1 MKMETEVVAEE
12 GESQLTS
19 PCCFKVFEYLR
30 NRNRIGPGRVE
41 LPECDFF
48 IVETRR
54 TLRVLR
60 PTPKSSGFYE
70 LPCERPESIH
80 ENFISRWT
88 KRPHSSGN
96 CRCSF
101 RQSSR
106 FSTNEERMITAEIN
120 RIRTSLVEAEKSGHN
135 IDEIE
140 RRLSVN
146 LNGLSSPI
154 TTEPRSQ
161 VDQKLA
167 EIANVGPA
175 TGDRDAD
182 DLAIKNKI
190 VKDLEKYID
199 VLLEEVLNDSMKF
212 INHADDAL
220 RKSREVLEG
229 HKDVNLSEVTSSKE
243 SLDISFAFPAD
254 KAPEETSIIRNNN
267 VVTGGYVNESFAGTQ
282 QDPDCLDFDLRK
294 PIASDGDLE
303 KLDCI
308 DSGINSVETVVF
320 QPEPELSLEQS
331 LMQIIDAKFGRG
343 PVGKSLEDVNDTNAL
358 NENVAERRENSNGE
372 LQSKSSNPQ
381 FPNIDIRIA
390 GSLSSVDE
398 ENDSKSVIL
407 ESLDDPIIEA
417 KFDGCRLE
425 LRDSRASTLKE
436 DPPKKPNAVVVLC
449 EKFTSKISN
458 PCKSRDPKNP
468 STKGKKSKQEPVEM
482 RDYRATMK
490 GCPQSP
496 PVREDPDSDLVIFR
510 RNRKPIIVFI
520 HGFGSSAEVFE
531 PQLEYFTQMGY
542 PCIAP
547 EMLGHGMSSAPTRSG
562 DYRFDR
568 LLKDFEAVLEHYAF
582 KPGHKCVLVAHNYGC
597 SFATALAAK
606 YDKEIHQLVLISGG
620 GPTPLAPPSREGTG
634 HLCLR
639 AMLSPLLMCGAHRDI
654 LYSPRGRQHPY
665 CGSESEE
672 QWPSHMRYI
681 LDGMIWPEG
690 DYVFHRR
697 ICTPTLLIHGL
708 RDNKVSLVQECQ
720 MERTVLKAFLEA
732 IPTARHM
739 PMTET
744 PEQVNHMI
752 HCFIDLWT
760 KRKW

>member
-1 MKMETEVVAEE
+1 METETNE
-12 GESQLTS
+12 GGEQLSS

-60 PTPKSSGFYE
+60 PTPKTSGFYE

-106 FSTNEERMITAEIN
+106 FSTNEECMITAEIN
-120 RIRTSLVEAEKSGHN
+120 RIRTSLCEAEKKGYN

-140 RRLSVN
+140 KRISMNLSS
-146 LNGLSSPI
+146 LSSPI

-161 VDQKLA
+161 VDLKLA
-167 EIANVGPA
+167 EIANVGPV
-175 TGDRDAD
+175 TGNRNAD

-212 INHADDAL
+212 INCADDTL
-220 RKSREVLEG
+220 RKSRKVLEG
-229 HKDVNLSEVTSSKE
+229 DEDTNSKKP
-243 SLDISFAFPAD
+243 LDISFAFPSD
-254 KAPEETSIIRNNN
+254 LPQELSVYSNVETR
-267 VVTGGYVNESFAGTQ
+267 GYVNESFVGTVN
-282 QDPDCLDFDLRK
+282 DPDCLDFDLRK
-294 PIASDGDLE
+294 PIDEDLA
-303 KLDCI
+303 KLDCV
-308 DSGINSVETVVF
+308 DSGINSVETVEF

-331 LMQIIDAKFGRG
+331 LMEIIDAKFGPG
-343 PVGKSLEDVNDTNAL
+343 PLGKSQENEDTDGVGE
-358 NENVAERRENSNGE
+358 NEEERQENN
-372 LQSKSSNPQ
+372 SKL
-381 FPNIDIRIA
+381 PNINIRMGGA
-390 GSLSSVDE
+390 LSSVDGE
-398 ENDSKSVIL
+398 SDKSVIL
-407 ESLDDPIIEA
+407 ESLDDPIIDM
-417 KFDGCRLE
+417 KFDDCRLE
-425 LRDSRASTLKE
+425 LKDSRASTLKE
-436 DPPKKPNAVVVLC
+436 DPAKKQNAVAVFC

-458 PCKSRDPKNP
+458 SCKNRDSKSP
-468 STKGKKSKQEPVEM
+468 SSGKKSEQEPVEM
-482 RDYRATMK
+482 RDHRTTMK
-490 GCPQSP
+490 RRLQSP
-496 PVREDPDSDLVIFR
+496 PVLEHPDNNSVMFR
-510 RNRKPIIVFI
+510 RHRKPIIVFI
-520 HGFGSSAEVFE
+520 HGFGSSADVFE
-531 PQLEYFTQMGY
+531 PQLAYFTQMGY

-547 EMLGHGMSSAPTRSG
+547 EMLGHGMSSAPTRSV
-562 DYRFDR
+562 DYHFDR
-568 LLKDFEAVLEHYAF
+568 LLKDFEAVLQHYAF
-582 KPGHKCVLVAHNYGC
+582 KPGYKCVLVAHNYGC

-606 YDKEIHQLVLISGG
+606 YEKEIHQLVLISGG

-665 CGSESEE
+665 CGNETEE

-720 MERTVLKAFLEA
+720 MERTVMKAFLEA
-732 IPTARHM
+732 LPTAGHL
-739 PMTET
+739 PMIET